1 MDFKRKKELRK
12 VKMNRRIRMI
22 FLEAYLKMMIMMIVL
37 IRKKQVSQKCRIA
50 LIQISEEM
58 KKMMKLRMIK
68 IQKLFMKRMIK
79 NRMKTIL

>member
-37 IRKKQVSQKCRIA
+37 IRKKQVSRRCRIA